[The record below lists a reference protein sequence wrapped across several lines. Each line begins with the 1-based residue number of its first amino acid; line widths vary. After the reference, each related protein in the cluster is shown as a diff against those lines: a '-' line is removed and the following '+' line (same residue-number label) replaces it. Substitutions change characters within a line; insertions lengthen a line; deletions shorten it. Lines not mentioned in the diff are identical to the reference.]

1 MAPKGFS
8 QVRALVPAAIL
19 GSASL
24 VAGFILSRTLD
35 VGPAVVLPHVAVVLS
50 LAALLY
56 ACVLICGALR
66 VPPVLARTIAASMS
80 VLIGFAM
87 TVFYCALF
95 CSLFLFKELPTRQLI
110 AGYMNDLPALLRA
123 LPATGGT
130 TALLVGLVC
139 AAGVLFGLLV
149 AWTLD
154 RGRHAVVAWS
164 KGHLGSIASRAVV
177 YGGFAHLLFAAHVPL
192 DWHAKNREPIFSS
205 WHDVRLNNPV
215 IFGQK
220 NPVQWALDAKAEAAY
235 PRFAA
240 KRTPNVILIY
250 VDALRADVT
259 QPYGAERKNMPFIT
273 GLVAAGELRQVD
285 LAVAACPST
294 ICGLGALLQ
303 SKPTWLQGSDNF
315 SLPKVLALQGYRNAY
330 VLASNHQSYFDL
342 KDYYRPFDFY
352 LDGKDMSETRHGD
365 DYLVL
370 EGLQRLGP
378 WDGRP
383 TFLMVG
389 LISPHVGGIRAKANR
404 RYIPDRFSFTGG
416 KEEFREAYRNNYD
429 NGIVQADDVLS
440 KVWRKLEDSGYL
452 KDAIVV
458 ITADHGESLGEHGTF
473 GHLTSLAHTELNIPL
488 WIRDDRLP
496 HGRISFARQI
506 DVGPTILE
514 SLGLPIPETWVG
526 RPVHTAPQVQWS
538 DHYVPDFRQ
547 KIAVIRHDEQSTIKY
562 FFDRATGHESTFDL
576 RQDPLERNDIT
587 HRLTLSQLEEMRQR
601 AKAALFGR

>member
-1 MAPKGFS
+1 M
-8 QVRALVPAAIL
+8 L
-19 GSASL
+19 GSVGLA
-24 VAGFILSRTLD
+24 AGVLLSRTLD
-35 VGPAVVLPHVAVVLS
+35 VGLAVVLPHVAVVLS

-56 ACVLICGALR
+56 AWVLISGALSLPR
-66 VPPVLARTIAASMS
+66 VLTRTIAASIS
-80 VLIGFAM
+80 LFIGLSL
-87 TVFYCALF
+87 TIFYCALF
-95 CSLFLFKELPTRQLI
+95 SSLFLFKELPTRQLI
-110 AGYMNDLPALLRA
+110 AGYTNDLPALLRA

-130 TALLVGLVC
+130 TALFVGLVC
-139 AAGVLFGLLV
+139 ATGVLFGVLV

-154 RGRHAVVAWS
+154 RGRHAIVAWNR
-164 KGHLGSIASRAVV
+164 GRAGSIASRAVV
-177 YGGFAHLLFAAHVPL
+177 YGGFVHLLFAAYVPL
-192 DWHAKNREPIFSS
+192 DWHANNREPIFSS

-220 NPVQWALDAKAEAAY
+220 NPVQMALDAKAEAAY

-259 QPYGAERKNMPFIT
+259 QPYGAERKNMPFVT

-303 SKPTWLQGSDNF
+303 SKPTWLQGPDNF
-315 SLPKVLALQGYRNAY
+315 SLPKVLARQGYRNAY
-330 VLASNHQSYFDL
+330 VLASNHQSFFDL

-352 LDGKDMSETRHGD
+352 LDGKDISETRHGD

-370 EGLQRLGP
+370 AGLDRLGR

-389 LISPHVGGIRAKANR
+389 LISPHVGGIRAQANR
-404 RYIPDRFSFTGG
+404 RYLPDRFSFTGG

-440 KVWRKLEDSGYL
+440 KVWRKLDDHGFL

-496 HGRISFARQI
+496 LGRIAFARQI
-506 DVGPTILE
+506 DVAPTILE
-514 SLGLPIPETWVG
+514 SLGLPIPETWIG
-526 RPVHTAPQVQWS
+526 RPIQTVPPVQWS
-538 DHYVPDFRQ
+538 EHYVPDFRE
-547 KIAVIRHDEQSTIKY
+547 KIAVIRHDERSTIKY
-562 FFDRATGHESTFDL
+562 FFDRTTGQESTFDL
-576 RQDPLERNDIT
+576 REDPLERSDIT
-587 HRLTLSQLEEMRQR
+587 QRLARSELEEMRQR
-601 AKAALFGR
+601 AKSALLGK